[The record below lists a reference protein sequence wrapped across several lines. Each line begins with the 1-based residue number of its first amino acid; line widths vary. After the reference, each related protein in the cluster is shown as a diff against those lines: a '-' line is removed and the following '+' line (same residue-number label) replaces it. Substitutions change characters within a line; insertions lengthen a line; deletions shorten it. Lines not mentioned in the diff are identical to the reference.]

1 LSNNNIHIKKINIIG
16 IIPARMASSRFPGKP
31 MKKILG
37 VPMIGHCYL
46 RSKMCSLLDEVY
58 VATCD
63 EEIKTYIESI
73 GGNAIM
79 TADTHER
86 ASDRTA
92 EALLK
97 IEKASGKKVDI
108 VVMLQGDEPMVVPEM
123 IESAVTPLVEE
134 NSILIT
140 NLYSRIQTLKEF
152 EDPNEVKV
160 VVNKNSNALYFSREA
175 IPSRKKGITD
185 VPMYKQVCVIPFRR
199 DFLLEYNQ
207 MEQTPLEVIESVD
220 MMRILENGLDVKMVF
235 SDVQSYAVD
244 TVEDL
249 NHVAELMAED
259 QLVNSYIK

>member
-108 VVMLQGDEPMVVPEM
+108 VVMLQGDEPMVIPEM

-140 NLYSRIQTLKEF
+140 NLYSRIQTIKEF

>member
-1 LSNNNIHIKKINIIG
+1 MPKNDIQVKKINIVG
-16 IIPARMASSRFPGKP
+16 IIPARMSSSRFPGKP
-31 MKKILG
+31 MKEILG
-37 VPMIGHCYL
+37 MPMIGHCYK
-46 RSKMCSLLDEVY
+46 RSKMADILNEVY

-63 EEIKTYIESI
+63 SEIFEYIESI
-73 GGNAIM
+73 GGKAVM

-97 IEKASGKKVDI
+97 IEESTNQRVDI
-108 VVMLQGDEPMVVPEM
+108 VVLLQGDEPMVTPNM
-123 IESAVTPLVEE
+123 IESAINPLQND
-134 NSILIT
+134 NSINIS
-140 NLYSRIQTLKEF
+140 NLYSKISTVSEF

-160 VVNKNSNALYFSREA
+160 VVDKNSNALYFSREA
-175 IPSRKKGITD
+175 VPSRKKGIID

-207 MEQTPLEVIESVD
+207 MEQTPLEIIESVD
-220 MMRILENGLDVKMVF
+220 MMRILENGLDVKMIF